1 MAWPVTQ
8 MQKSVEIYIISQ
20 IIVAFWLV
28 LIYDLLED
36 RLIDD
41 CIYSFFFITIIQSN
55 LKTMIKQIDSMLSC
69 SDTLA

>member
-41 CIYSFFFITIIQSN
+41 CIYSFFFYYYYTI
-55 LKTMIKQIDSMLSC
+55 
-69 SDTLA
+69 